1 MLVTKQLF
9 FFYNYSQGSTTI
21 HHTDLCKKSDRCENL
36 CAELTILNLWIPDNN
51 CDLDKVS
58 SVIKGFPDD
67 AALLADLNS
76 KLISDPYNMD
86 VIEYLG
92 GIEKHNS
99 TGLITKATAIK
110 VTFINKVSDE
120 YPKEKHEEWEEGYS
134 KFLNNV
140 RYKLYV

>member
-1 MLVTKQLF
+1 M
-9 FFYNYSQGSTTI
+9 
-21 HHTDLCKKSDRCENL
+21 
-36 CAELTILNLWIPDNN
+36 
-51 CDLDKVS
+51 S
-58 SVIKGFPDD
+58 SVIKGFADD

-76 KLISDPYNMD
+76 KLISYPYNMD

-120 YPKEKHEEWEEGYS
+120 YPKEKHEEWEEAYAR
-134 KFLNNV
+134 FLNHV
-140 RYKLYV
+140 RCALMYKLLQFDLLPTF

>member
-36 CAELTILNLWIPDNN
+36 CAELTILNLWIHHNN
-51 CDLDKVS
+51 TCDLDVVW
-58 SVIKGFPDD
+58 SVIEGFENDS
-67 AALLADLNS
+67 ALLADLNS
-76 KLISDPYNMD
+76 KLISYPYNMD

-140 RYKLYV
+140 RYV

>member
-1 MLVTKQLF
+1 
-9 FFYNYSQGSTTI
+9 
-21 HHTDLCKKSDRCENL
+21 
-36 CAELTILNLWIPDNN
+36 
-51 CDLDKVS
+51 
-58 SVIKGFPDD
+58 
-67 AALLADLNS
+67 
-76 KLISDPYNMD
+76 MD

-92 GIEKHNS
+92 GIEKDN
-99 TGLITKATAIK
+99 TGEITKATAIK

>member
-1 MLVTKQLF
+1 M
-9 FFYNYSQGSTTI
+9 
-21 HHTDLCKKSDRCENL
+21 HHADLCKKSDQCENL
-36 CAELTILNLWIPDNN
+36 CAELTILNLWINDPDNN
-51 CDLDKVS
+51 CDLDSVS
-58 SVIKGFPDD
+58 SVIEGFADD

-76 KLISDPYNMD
+76 KLISYPYNMD

-99 TGLITKATAIK
+99 TGAITKATALK
-110 VTFINKVSDE
+110 VTFINAVSDE
-120 YPKEKHEEWEEGYS
+120 YPDEKHEEWEQGYS